1 MIHKNSIWNS
11 LVFGFISEGIPYNTK
26 MTYVQQSTAIPLTQL
41 WGGKDELKTCK
52 KQN

>member
-1 MIHKNSIWNS
+1 M
-11 LVFGFISEGIPYNTK
+11 FGFISKGIPYNTK